1 MDSSQNVHQPTS
13 CGVTARTSD
22 RARRVLLVA
31 PQPFYEDRGT
41 CIAVRLVAEALGLL
55 GYGTDLLTYPIGRTV
70 DLPGT
75 RVLRASNPFALRHVS
90 IGFSP
95 AKLLLDAGLVA
106 ALAARVRRLR
116 YTAIHAVEEAAFPAV
131 VLGRRLGIPVLYDMQ
146 SSLPDQMRRHWLF
159 RSVAAQQ
166 LLRRCERWL
175 LERADLVVCSS
186 GLAMRVR
193 EIAPGAHVREWRFPS
208 QPGGVSPDAVR
219 DLRRALRIPDGA
231 RVALYS
237 GTFEP
242 YQGLA
247 ELVSALPTV
256 VRRVPGAVLV
266 LVGGNGATGAALSR
280 QAATLGVGG
289 SLRLVERQPRESVPG
304 YLALADVLVSPRS
317 YGENAP
323 LKVFDYL
330 AAGKPIVASNL
341 ACHSSVLGEDRAV
354 LVPHTPDD
362 LAHALTAVLED
373 PSLAARLGAGAL
385 RFAEEHLEP
394 ARFVRTL
401 ARSYDEV
408 IARFHGVRAAE

>member
-1 MDSSQNVHQPTS
+1 M
-13 CGVTARTSD
+13 
-22 RARRVLLVA
+22 LLVA

-41 CIAVRLVAEALGLL
+41 CIAVRQVAEALGLL
-55 GYGTDLLTYPIGRTV
+55 GYFTDLLTYPIGRSIDV
-70 DLPGT
+70 PGT
-75 RVLRASNPFALRHVS
+75 RVLRASNPLALRHVG

-106 ALAARVRRLR
+106 ALAARVRRTR
-116 YTAIHAVEEAAFPAV
+116 YTAIHAVEESAFPAV
-131 VLGRRLGIPVLYDMQ
+131 VLGHRLGIPVLYDMQ

-159 RSVAAQQ
+159 GGAAAQRV
-166 LLRRCERWL
+166 LRRCERWL

-186 GLAMRVR
+186 GLAACVR
-193 EIAPGAHVREWRFPS
+193 EIAPGAQVREWRFPS
-208 QPGGVSPDAVR
+208 QPGVVSPEAVR
-219 DLRRALRIPDGA
+219 DLRRTLRIPEGA

-256 VRRVPGAVLV
+256 VRQVPGAMLV

-280 QAATLGVGG
+280 QAASLGVGE
-289 SLRLVERQPRESVPG
+289 SIRLVARQPRESVPCF
-304 YLALADVLVSPRS
+304 LALADVLVSPRS

-341 ACHSSVLGEDRAV
+341 ACHGSVLAADRAV
-354 LVPHTPDD
+354 VVPHTPDD
-362 LAHALTAVLED
+362 LARALTAVLDD
-373 PSLAARLGAGAL
+373 PGLAARLGAGAL

-408 IARFHGVRAAE
+408 IARFDGVRAGE